1 MMIPK
6 TIGRYRIKAELGRGG
21 MSTVYLAHDPRFERD
36 VAIKLLPLEL
46 LHQPTF
52 RRRFER
58 EAKVVASL
66 DHPAIVP
73 VYDFGEETGQP
84 FLVMRFMTGGS
95 LGERLHQGA
104 ISIAE
109 SARIIAK
116 LAPALDEVHLH
127 GVIHRDLKPSNILFD
142 QRNEPYI
149 SDFGTAK
156 LKHAHTKLTDTGGA
170 VGTPAYMS
178 PEQIQGDSE
187 LDGRSDIYTLGVI
200 LFEMLTGKHPYQ
212 TNTPIAVA
220 VKHMFEPVP
229 SLQDMEPHLPPACQE
244 LIVKAMAKQKEHR
257 YRTAVEFANAL
268 KEVSETVEDTHK
280 LTLAEKAP
288 GQRYALIIANYEYDD
303 PTLSQLIKPTANIHT
318 LAYVLQNPAV
328 GGFVEV
334 NTLINESADGVR
346 RTISQFFA
354 DRSKDDLLL
363 LYFMGH
369 AALGTRGQLY
379 LAVKDTEHELL
390 RGTAIPARFIA
401 DEMDNSQSEQQILVM
416 DCYYSDTVASEAAG
430 TIGRDVNTSD
440 TFAHNGFKRVVVTA
454 NDSTQYNWAKGT
466 VQGNAE
472 PSLFTDHFVQGLL
485 SGAADSDHDG
495 KITIDDL
502 FVYVE
507 DQLSAATTD
516 RPTQIPRKWVPYAY
530 QDTSDLV
537 IACNPNYEISK
548 IVSQE
553 NINSAQAEKFQQD
566 IVHEERPFLTVTK
579 LTQRPALWLAG
590 LALIATVF
598 VVLLAGQPWRV
609 DAENLVSS
617 EATTTGGTAPVLPS
631 STTALGST
639 STSSNEVAAVETEA
653 LVTETATSP
662 PPTPTEEPTSIPTET
677 AVASP
682 TITSSPTP
690 TDEPTVEPTET
701 AVTNPGESEL
711 SQATAL
717 LSSSLYASPDSNS
730 QEITFIGPGEIV
742 TVLGRSEF
750 GDWFYVQNEAG
761 DEGFVYSPRME
772 WDGDFEA
779 LAVVEGTAVSTTTSS
794 PNSSC
799 NGGACPTL
807 TINLYP
813 LPGTRCEVDAKYR
826 NIFIE
831 GNGGN
836 GSYTYY
842 WNDQKVGGPIN
853 EGFAFEVKSSD
864 GAVVIGMGKV
874 VSGDG
879 QIVERELFVD
889 DFSCN

>member
-1 MMIPK
+1 MIPK

-73 VYDFGEETGQP
+73 VYDFGEEKGQP

-95 LGERLHQGA
+95 LGERLKQGA

-109 SARIIAK
+109 SARVMTK
-116 LAPALDEVHLH
+116 LAPALDEVHAH

-156 LKHAHTKLTDTGGA
+156 LKYAHTKLTDTGGA

-229 SLQDMEPHLPPACQE
+229 SLQEMEPHLPPACQE
-244 LIVKAMAKQKEHR
+244 LIVRAMAKQKEHR
-257 YRTAVEFANAL
+257 FRTAVEFAQSL
-268 KEVSETVEDTHK
+268 EKVSGTVEDTHK

-318 LAYVLQNPAV
+318 LAYVLQNPTV

-346 RTISQFFA
+346 RAISQFFA
-354 DRSKDDLLL
+354 DRNEDDLLL

-379 LAVKDTEHELL
+379 LTVKDTEHELL

-401 DEMDNSQSEQQILVM
+401 DEMDNSASEEQILVM
-416 DCYYSDTVASEAAG
+416 DCYYSDTVPSESVG
-430 TIGRDVNTSD
+430 NVGRDVNTSD

-454 NDSTQYNWAKGT
+454 NDSTQYNWAKGN

-472 PSLFTDHFVQGLL
+472 PSLFTEHFVQGLL

-502 FVYVE
+502 FAYVKQ
-507 DQLSAATTD
+507 QLTATTSD
-516 RPTQIPRKWVPYAY
+516 KPSQVPRKWVPYAY
-530 QDTSDLV
+530 QDASDLV
-537 IACNPNYEISK
+537 IACNPNYEI
-548 IVSQE
+548 
-553 NINSAQAEKFQQD
+553 AQAAELEHASVVASNPDKAKRKLMK
-566 IVHEERPFLTVTK
+566 RPFPTFK
-579 LTQRPALWLAG
+579 QISRQPALWLVS
-590 LALIATVF
+590 LALLAIVF
-598 VVLLAGQPWRV
+598 TILLAGPPWQV
-609 DAENLVSS
+609 GAEALASN
-617 EATTTGGTAPVLPS
+617 TTNTGTAAV
-631 STTALGST
+631 AQNT
-639 STSSNEVAAVETEA
+639 STDLAAATSNISVAAETGTLA
-653 LVTETATSP
+653 TEMPTNP
-662 PPTPTEEPTSIPTET
+662 PPTSTNQPTQT
-677 AVASP
+677 AVANP
-682 TITSSPTP
+682 TVSSSPTP
-690 TDEPTVEPTET
+690 TAEPTSEPTAT
-701 AVTNPGESEL
+701 AVIAASEGEL
-711 SQATAL
+711 SQTRAL
-717 LSSSLYASPDSNS
+717 LSSSLYISPDSNS
-730 QEITFIGPGEIV
+730 QEITFIGVDEIV

-750 GDWFYVQNEAG
+750 GDWLYVQNEAG
-761 DEGFVYSPRME
+761 QEGFVYRPRLDWE
-772 WDGDFEA
+772 GEFQVLTIVA
-779 LAVVEGTAVSTTTSS
+779 GTAATNTTVSSS
-794 PNSSC
+794 NSNCAGGSC
-799 NGGACPTL
+799 PML
-807 TINLYP
+807 TMNLYP
-813 LPGTRCEVDAKYR
+813 LPGTRCEADGKYR
-826 NIFIE
+826 AVFIE
-831 GNGGN
+831 GIGGN
-836 GSYTYY
+836 GRYTYY
-842 WNDQKVGGPIN
+842 WNDQKVGGPIG
-853 EGFAFEVKSSD
+853 EGFAFEVSSSD
-864 GAVVIGMGKV
+864 GSAVIGMGKI
-874 VSGDG
+874 VSEDG
-879 QIVERELFVD
+879 QTVERELFVS
-889 DFSCN
+889 DFTCN

>member
-1 MMIPK
+1 MIPK

-73 VYDFGEETGQP
+73 VYDFGEEEGQP

-95 LGERLHQGA
+95 LGERLKQGA

-109 SARIIAK
+109 SARIMTK

-156 LKHAHTKLTDTGGA
+156 LKYAHTKLTDTGGA

-178 PEQIQGDSE
+178 PEQIQGDGE

-244 LIVKAMAKQKEHR
+244 LIVQAMAKQKEYR
-257 YRTAVEFANAL
+257 FRTAVEFAQAL
-268 KEVSETVEDTHK
+268 EKVSETVEDTHK

-288 GQRYALIIANYEYDD
+288 GQRFALIIANYEYDD
-303 PTLSQLIKPTANIHT
+303 PTLAQLIKPTANIHT

-346 RTISQFFA
+346 RAISQFFA
-354 DRSKDDLLL
+354 DRNKDDLLL

-379 LAVKDTEHELL
+379 LTVKDTEHELL

-401 DEMDNSQSEQQILVM
+401 DEMDNSLSEQQILVM
-416 DCYYSDTVASEAAG
+416 DCYYSDTVPSESAG

-454 NDSTQYNWAKGT
+454 NDSTQYNWAKGN
-466 VQGNAE
+466 VQGDAE
-472 PSLFTDHFVQGLL
+472 PSLFTEHFVQGLL

-502 FVYVE
+502 FAYVKQ
-507 DQLSAATTD
+507 QLTASVAD
-516 RPTQIPRKWVPYAY
+516 KPSQVPRKWVPYAY
-530 QDTSDLV
+530 QDASDLV
-537 IACNPNYEISK
+537 IACNPNYEIAQVIEQEHGSAIMPSVVQERSALVKRPYLPLSK
-548 IVSQE
+548 
-553 NINSAQAEKFQQD
+553 F
-566 IVHEERPFLTVTK
+566 
-579 LTQRPALWLAG
+579 TQRPALWLAG
-590 LALIATVF
+590 LALLATAF

-609 DAENLVSS
+609 EAGDLATNNATSSTAAIVQSGTTNLG
-617 EATTTGGTAPVLPS
+617 TTT
-631 STTALGST
+631 
-639 STSSNEVAAVETEA
+639 TSSNGVTAVETKA
-653 LVTETATSP
+653 LATETATNP
-662 PPTPTEEPTSIPTET
+662 PPTPTAEPTSPPTET
-677 AVASP
+677 A
-682 TITSSPTP
+682 TSPTP
-690 TDEPTVEPTET
+690 TDEPTVAPTATVIT
-701 AVTNPGESEL
+701 ATSESEQ
-711 SQATAL
+711 SQVTAL
-717 LSSSLYASPDSNS
+717 LSSSLYVSPNSNS
-730 QEITFIGPGEIV
+730 QEITFVGVGETV

-750 GDWFYVQNEAG
+750 GEWLYVQNEAG
-761 DEGFVYSPRME
+761 QEGFVYAPRLG
-772 WDGDFEA
+772 WAGDFEA
-779 LAVVEGTAVSTTTSS
+779 LTVVTGTAASNITTSTS
-794 PNSSC
+794 GSSC
-799 NGGACPTL
+799 SGAACPIL
-807 TINLYP
+807 TMNLYP

-826 NIFIE
+826 TVFIE
-831 GNGGN
+831 GIGGN
-836 GSYTYY
+836 GRYTYY
-842 WNDQKVGGPIN
+842 WNDQKVGGPVS
-853 EGFAFEVKSSD
+853 EGFAFEVQSND
-864 GAVVIGMGKV
+864 GAAVIGIGKII
-874 VSGDG
+874 SGDG
-879 QIVERELFVD
+879 QIVEMELFVG

>member
-1 MMIPK
+1 
-6 TIGRYRIKAELGRGG
+6 

-73 VYDFGEETGQP
+73 VYDFGEEEGQP

-95 LGERLHQGA
+95 LGERLKQGA

-109 SARIIAK
+109 SARIMAK

-178 PEQIQGDSE
+178 PEQIQGDAE
-187 LDGRSDIYTLGVI
+187 LDGRSDVYTLGVI
-200 LFEMLTGKHPYQ
+200 LFEMLTGNHPYQ

-229 SLQDMEPHLPPACQE
+229 NLQEMEPNLPTACQE
-244 LIVKAMAKQKEHR
+244 VIVQAMAKQKEYR
-257 YRTAVEFANAL
+257 YRTAVEFASAL
-268 KEVSETVEDTHK
+268 EKVAETVGDTHK

-303 PTLSQLIKPTANIHT
+303 PTLAKLIKPTANIHT

-346 RTISQFFA
+346 RAISQFFA
-354 DRSKDDLLL
+354 DHSKDDLLL
-363 LYFMGH
+363 LYFLGH

-401 DEMDNSQSEQQILVM
+401 DEMDNSLSEQQILVM
-416 DCYYSDTVASEAAG
+416 DCYYSDTVDSESSG

-440 TFAHNGFKRVVVTA
+440 TFAHNGFKRVVLTA
-454 NDSTQYNWAKGT
+454 NDSTQYNWAKGH
-466 VQGNAE
+466 VRGEAG
-472 PSLFTDHFVQGLL
+472 PSLFTEHFVQGLL
-485 SGAADSDHDG
+485 SGAADSNHDG

-502 FVYVE
+502 FAYVKQ
-507 DQLSAATTD
+507 QLAATVTD
-516 RPTQIPRKWVPYAY
+516 KPSQLPRKWIPYAY
-530 QDTSDLV
+530 HDASDLV
-537 IACNPNYEISK
+537 IACNPNYTISQATEQEHIPSRQK
-548 IVSQE
+548 AQLEDMPQRENQLRPLPLSQ
-553 NINSAQAEKFQQD
+553 AF
-566 IVHEERPFLTVTK
+566 
-579 LTQRPALWLAG
+579 QRPALWLAG
-590 LALIATVF
+590 LAMMATIII
-598 VVLLAGQPWRV
+598 VLLAGQPWRV
-609 DAENLVSS
+609 DAENLAGSAGTT
-617 EATTTGGTAPVLPS
+617 EAGTAVLQ
-631 STTALGST
+631 TNTNLNATAPLDNAADAQSPT
-639 STSSNEVAAVETEA
+639 VVASK
-653 LVTETATSP
+653 TAASP
-662 PPTPTEEPTSIPTET
+662 PPTATTAATET
-677 AVASP
+677 AVA
-682 TITSSPTP
+682 TATNTPTP
-690 TDEPTVEPTET
+690 TAEPSVEPTMVLT
-701 AVTNPGESEL
+701 PTISAEL
-711 SQATAL
+711 PMATAL
-717 LSSSLYASPDSNS
+717 LSSSLYVNPDSNS
-730 QEITFIGPGEIV
+730 QEVTFVAVGELIL
-742 TVLGRSEF
+742 VLGRSEF

-761 DEGFVYSPRME
+761 QEGFVYGPRLE
-772 WDGDFEA
+772 WSGDFEA
-779 LAVVEGTAVSTTTSS
+779 LPIVTETAVSSPISNTTNNNCS
-794 PNSSC
+794 
-799 NGGACPTL
+799 GGACPTL
-807 TINLYP
+807 TMNLYP
-813 LPGTRCEVDAKYR
+813 LPGTRCETTGKYR
-826 NIFIE
+826 TIFIE
-831 GNGGN
+831 GVGGN
-836 GSYTYY
+836 SNYQYF
-842 WNDQKVGGPIN
+842 WNNQRVGGPIS
-853 EGFAFEVKSSD
+853 EGFAFEISSSD
-864 GAVVIGMGKV
+864 GSAVIGMGKV

-879 QIVERELFVD
+879 QIAEMELFIG

>member
-1 MMIPK
+1 MIPK

-73 VYDFGEETGQP
+73 VYDFGEEDGQP

-95 LGERLHQGA
+95 LAERLKQGA

-109 SARIIAK
+109 SARMMAK
-116 LAPALDEVHLH
+116 LAPALDEVHIH

-156 LKHAHTKLTDTGGA
+156 LKYAHTKLTDTGGA

-178 PEQIQGDSE
+178 PEQIQGDAE

-229 SLQDMEPHLPPACQE
+229 NLQEMEPNLPTACQE
-244 LIVKAMAKQKEHR
+244 VIVRAMAKQRESR
-257 YRTAVEFANAL
+257 YRTAAEFAEAL
-268 KEVSETVEDTHK
+268 QDVSQVVGDSHK
-280 LTLAEKAP
+280 LTLSEKAP

-346 RTISQFFA
+346 RAISQFYA
-354 DRSKDDLLL
+354 DRNRDDLLL

-379 LAVKDTEHELL
+379 LTVKDTEHELL

-401 DEMDNSQSEQQILVM
+401 DEMDNSISEKQILVM
-416 DCYYSDTVASEAAG
+416 DCYYSDTVPSESAG
-430 TIGRDVNTSD
+430 TVGRDVNTSD

-454 NDSTQYNWAKGT
+454 NDSTQYNWAKDS
-466 VQGNAE
+466 VQGQAE
-472 PSLFTDHFVQGLL
+472 PSLFTEHFVQGLL

-502 FVYVE
+502 FAYVQH
-507 DQLSAATTD
+507 QLTATVSD
-516 RPTQIPRKWVPYAY
+516 KPSQVPRKWVPYAY
-530 QDTSDLV
+530 QEASDLV
-537 IACNPNYEISK
+537 IACNPNYELVQVIE
-548 IVSQE
+548 QE
-553 NINSAQAEKFQQD
+553 RAAVGSRKSVGAVAEAA
-566 IVHEERPFLTVTK
+566 ERPFLP
-579 LTQRPALWLAG
+579 LLAQLPQRPALWLAG
-590 LALIATVF
+590 LALLATVF

-609 DAENLVSS
+609 DAEYLANASS
-617 EATTTGGTAPVLPS
+617 TAVLAQQTGTGTASITNNETVPALEI
-631 STTALGST
+631 TA
-639 STSSNEVAAVETEA
+639 VASH
-653 LVTETATSP
+653 TATNP
-662 PPTPTEEPTSIPTET
+662 PPTPTNLPTET

-682 TITSSPTP
+682 TISPTN
-690 TDEPTVEPTET
+690 EPTMAATGISATIT
-701 AVTNPGESEL
+701 ATRSTAAEL
-711 SQATAL
+711 HQATAL
-717 LSSSLYASPDSNS
+717 LSSSLYAEPDSNA
-730 QEITFIGPGEIV
+730 QEITFISVDETV
-742 TVLGRSEF
+742 TILGRSEL
-750 GDWFYVQNEAG
+750 GEWLYVQNEAG
-761 DEGFVYSPRME
+761 EKGFVYSPRLD
-772 WDGDFEA
+772 WSGDFAA
-779 LAVVEGTAVSTTTSS
+779 LPIVTGTAVSPLSS
-794 PNSSC
+794 PNPNSSC
-799 NGGACPTL
+799 SGAACPTL
-807 TINLYP
+807 TLNLYP
-813 LPGTRCEVDAKYR
+813 LPGTRCETNAKFR
-826 NIFIE
+826 TVFIE
-831 GNGGN
+831 GSGGN

-842 WNDQKVGGPIN
+842 WNNQRVGGPIAA
-853 EGFAFEVKSSD
+853 GFAFEVSSSD
-864 GAVVIGMGKV
+864 DSAVIGTGKV

-879 QIVERELFVD
+879 QVKEMELFVGN
-889 DFSCN
+889 FSCN

>member
-1 MMIPK
+1 MIPK

-73 VYDFGEETGQP
+73 VYDFGEEDGQP

-95 LGERLHQGA
+95 LGERLKQGA

-109 SARIIAK
+109 SARIMKK
-116 LAPALDEVHLH
+116 LAPALDEVHAH
-127 GVIHRDLKPSNILFD
+127 GVIHRDLKPSNVLFD

-178 PEQIQGDSE
+178 PEQIQGEAE

-229 SLQDMEPHLPPACQE
+229 NLQEMEPNLPPACQE
-244 LIVKAMAKQKEHR
+244 VIVQAMAKQKEHR
-257 YRTAVEFANAL
+257 YRTAVEFATDL
-268 KEVSETVEDTHK
+268 QEVSQTFGDAHQ
-280 LTLAEKAP
+280 LAMADKAP

-303 PTLSQLIKPTANIHT
+303 PTIAQLIKPTANIHT

-328 GGFVEV
+328 GGFREV

-346 RTISQFFA
+346 RAISQFFTE
-354 DRSKDDLLL
+354 RNQDDLLL

-401 DEMDNSQSEQQILVM
+401 DEMDNSLSEQQILVM
-416 DCYYSDTVASEAAG
+416 DCYYSDTVPAESSGA
-430 TIGRDVNTSD
+430 IGRDVNTSD

-454 NDSTQYNWAKGT
+454 NDSTQYNWAKGN
-466 VQGNAE
+466 VSGEAQ
-472 PSLFTDHFVQGLL
+472 PSLFTEHFVQGLL

-502 FVYVE
+502 FAYVKQ
-507 DQLSAATTD
+507 QLSENQSET
-516 RPTQIPRKWVPYAY
+516 PSQVPRKWVPFAY
-530 QDTSDLV
+530 QDGSDLV
-537 IACNPNYEISK
+537 IACNPNYEI
-548 IVSQE
+548 
-553 NINSAQAEKFQQD
+553 AQAIEKEKIASAVLAHSEQMD
-566 IVHEERPFLTVTK
+566 HVVERPFSPSFSRVV
-579 LTQRPALWLAG
+579 QRPALALAG
-590 LALIATVF
+590 LAMVATILI
-598 VVLLAGQPWRV
+598 VLLIGKPWRV
-609 DAENLVSS
+609 DAENLSS
-617 EATTTGGTAPVLPS
+617 SQSAAPIVTVANTATV
-631 STTALGST
+631 STTANLDVPLTPTAVST
-639 STSSNEVAAVETEA
+639 HTPTPEPTAKP
-653 LVTETATSP
+653 TETIASPTATNSP
-662 PPTPTEEPTSIPTET
+662 EPTSEPTATEMVDT
-677 AVASP
+677 AV
-682 TITSSPTP
+682 
-690 TDEPTVEPTET
+690 
-701 AVTNPGESEL
+701 
-711 SQATAL
+711 AL
-717 LSSSLYASPDSNS
+717 LSSSLYISPDSNS
-730 QEITFIGPGEIV
+730 QEITFIGVGDAV
-742 TVLGRSEF
+742 TVLGRSEV
-750 GDWFYVQNEAG
+750 GEWLYVQNEAG
-761 DEGFVYSPRME
+761 QQGFVHKPRLE
-772 WDGDFEA
+772 WSGDFDA
-779 LAVVEGTAVSTTTSS
+779 LATMTGTAVSSINNATN
-794 PNSSC
+794 NSC
-799 NGGACPTL
+799 ANNACPALAIT
-807 TINLYP
+807 LYP
-813 LPGTRCEVDAKYR
+813 LPGGRCEATVKYR
-826 NIFIE
+826 TIFIQ
-831 GNGGN
+831 GSGGD

-842 WNDQKVGGPIN
+842 WNNQKIAGPTDD
-853 EGFAFEVKSSD
+853 GFGFEVSSND
-864 GAVVIGMGKV
+864 GAAIIGVGKV

-879 QIVERELFVD
+879 QTVELELFVSE
-889 DFSCN
+889 FSCG

>member
-1 MMIPK
+1 MIPK

-73 VYDFGEETGQP
+73 VYDFGEEDGQP

-95 LGERLHQGA
+95 LAERLKQGA
-104 ISIAE
+104 VSIAE
-109 SARIIAK
+109 SARIMAK
-116 LAPALDEVHLH
+116 LAPALDEVHTH

-156 LKHAHTKLTDTGGA
+156 LKYAHTKLTDTGGA

-178 PEQIQGDSE
+178 PEQIQGDAE

-229 SLQDMEPHLPPACQE
+229 NLQEMEPNLPVACQE
-244 LIVKAMAKQKEHR
+244 VIVRAMAKQRESR
-257 YRTAVEFANAL
+257 YRTAAEFAEAL
-268 KEVSETVEDTHK
+268 LDVSEAVGDTHK
-280 LTLAEKAP
+280 LTLSEKAP

-303 PTLSQLIKPTANIHT
+303 PTLAQLIKPTANIHT

-346 RTISQFFA
+346 RAISQFYA
-354 DRSKDDLLL
+354 DRNRDDLLL

-379 LAVKDTEHELL
+379 LTVKDTEHELL

-401 DEMDNSQSEQQILVM
+401 DEMDNSVSEKQILVM
-416 DCYYSDTVASEAAG
+416 DCYYSDTVPSESAG
-430 TIGRDVNTSD
+430 TVGRDVNTSD

-454 NDSTQYNWAKGT
+454 NDSTQYNWAKDSVHG
-466 VQGNAE
+466 QAE
-472 PSLFTDHFVQGLL
+472 PSLFTEHFVQGLL

-502 FVYVE
+502 FAYIQQ
-507 DQLSAATTD
+507 QLTATVSD
-516 RPTQIPRKWVPYAY
+516 KPSQVPRKWVPYAY
-530 QDTSDLV
+530 QDASDLV
-537 IACNPNYEISK
+537 IACNPNYELVQVIA
-548 IVSQE
+548 QE
-553 NINSAQAEKFQQD
+553 RASAVAIKDVRAAAESA
-566 IVHEERPFLTVTK
+566 ERPFLPQ
-579 LTQRPALWLAG
+579 LSQLSQRPALWLAG
-590 LALIATVF
+590 LALLATVF

-609 DAENLVSS
+609 DAEDLANANSTAVLAQ
-617 EATTTGGTAPVLPS
+617 ETGTGTVIITGNETVPAEQISAVAS
-631 STTALGST
+631 ST
-639 STSSNEVAAVETEA
+639 
-653 LVTETATSP
+653 ATLP
-662 PPTPTEEPTSIPTET
+662 PPTPTSQPTET

-682 TITSSPTP
+682 TPTTKP
-690 TDEPTVEPTET
+690 TALPTATT
-701 AVTNPGESEL
+701 TTVTTTVTTDLP
-711 SQATAL
+711 QATAQ
-717 LSSSLYASPDSNS
+717 LSSSLYAEPDSNA
-730 QEITFIGPGEIV
+730 QEITFISVGETV
-742 TVLGRSEF
+742 TILGRSEL
-750 GDWFYVQNEAG
+750 GEWLYVQNEAG
-761 DEGFVYSPRME
+761 EEGFVYGPRLD
-772 WDGDFEA
+772 WAGDFATLPIVTE
-779 LAVVEGTAVSTTTSS
+779 TAVSPSTA
-794 PNSSC
+794 PNSSSSC
-799 NGGACPTL
+799 SGSACPGL
-807 TINLYP
+807 TMNLYP
-813 LPGTRCEVDAKYR
+813 LPGTRCETSAKYR
-826 NIFIE
+826 TVFIE
-831 GNGGN
+831 GVGGN

-842 WNDQKVGGPIN
+842 WNNQRVGGPLAN
-853 EGFAFEVKSSD
+853 GFAFEVSSSD
-864 GAVVIGMGKV
+864 GSAVIGTGKV

-879 QIVERELFVD
+879 QVKEMELFVGN
-889 DFSCN
+889 FSCN

>member
-1 MMIPK
+1 MIPK

-73 VYDFGEETGQP
+73 VYDFGEEDGQP

-95 LGERLHQGA
+95 LGERLRQGA

-109 SARIIAK
+109 TARIMKK
-116 LAPALDEVHLH
+116 LAPALDEVHAH

-156 LKHAHTKLTDTGGA
+156 LKFAHTKLTDTGGA

-178 PEQIQGDSE
+178 PEQIQGEAE
-187 LDGRSDIYTLGVI
+187 LDGRSDIYALGVI

-212 TNTPIAVA
+212 TNTPIAIA

-229 SLQDMEPHLPPACQE
+229 NLQEISPDLPMACQE
-244 LIVKAMAKQKEHR
+244 VIVKAMAKQKEYR
-257 YRTAVEFANAL
+257 YRTAVEFAAVL
-268 KEVSETVEDTHK
+268 QELSDSVGDARG

-328 GGFVEV
+328 GGFREV

-346 RTISQFFA
+346 RAISQFFT

-401 DEMDNSQSEQQILVM
+401 DEMDSSLSEQQILVM
-416 DCYYSDTVASEAAG
+416 DCYYSDTIPAESSS
-430 TIGRDVNTSD
+430 TIGRNVNTSD

-454 NDSTQYNWAKGT
+454 NDSTQYNWAKGS
-466 VQGNAE
+466 VRGKAQ
-472 PSLFTDHFVQGLL
+472 PSLFTEHFVQGLL
-485 SGAADSDHDG
+485 SGAADSDLDG

-502 FVYVE
+502 FAYVKQ
-507 DQLSAATTD
+507 QLS
-516 RPTQIPRKWVPYAY
+516 QIYSEMPSQMPRKWVPFAY
-530 QDTSDLV
+530 QEASDLV
-537 IACNPNYEISK
+537 IACNPNYEIAQVIEQEKLHSAALGGSK
-548 IVSQE
+548 RGDDMI
-553 NINSAQAEKFQQD
+553 
-566 IVHEERPFLTVTK
+566 ERGISPPITHL
-579 LTQRPALWLAG
+579 LQRPALWLAG
-590 LALIATVF
+590 LALLATIIIVM
-598 VVLLAGQPWRV
+598 LAGQPWQV
-609 DAENLVSS
+609 GAENLANNPENTTPLVGATNT
-617 EATTTGGTAPVLPS
+617 EAVATTASLADALAPTAVPTQTATSKPTETPLP
-631 STTALGST
+631 TATNSPEPT
-639 STSSNEVAAVETEA
+639 AAAAVETE
-653 LVTETATSP
+653 TTH
-662 PPTPTEEPTSIPTET
+662 
-677 AVASP
+677 AS
-682 TITSSPTP
+682 T
-690 TDEPTVEPTET
+690 
-701 AVTNPGESEL
+701 
-711 SQATAL
+711 ATAL
-717 LSSSLYASPDSNS
+717 LSSSLYADPDSDAP
-730 QEITFIGPGEIV
+730 EVTFIGVGEVV
-742 TVLGRSEF
+742 TVLGRSEL
-750 GDWFYVQNEAG
+750 GEWFYVQTETGEAG
-761 DEGFVYSPRME
+761 FVFGPRLA
-772 WDGDFEA
+772 WAGDFEA
-779 LAVVEGTAVSTTTSS
+779 LTVVAETAVASTTTATAAPS
-794 PNSSC
+794 NSC
-799 NGGACPTL
+799 AGAACPSL
-807 TINLYP
+807 TMAIYP
-813 LPGTRCEVDAKYR
+813 LPGARCEGTMKYR
-826 NIFIE
+826 TVYMQ
-831 GNGGN
+831 GQGGD
-836 GSYTYY
+836 GRYTFY
-842 WNDQKVGGPIN
+842 WNGQKVGGPTGD
-853 EGFAFEVKSSD
+853 GFGFEVRSGD
-864 GAVVIGMGKV
+864 GAAVIGIGRI

-879 QIVERELFVD
+879 QAVERELFVS
-889 DFSCN
+889 DFTCN